1 MEVNKISP
9 SQQKD
14 SKIRT
19 ITSIVLVAVI
29 IPTTLFGGY
38 FFIALIIFLCFFAT
52 KEILEVPG
60 KTKYNLATKIVVY
73 LFVFS
78 FLFWTI
84 IKSSIINEEIFS
96 RASVALS
103 EMSVSL
109 FAIMLYFFILFFI
122 SIVDKRVQLS
132 DVTLLF
138 TMGLILA
145 LGFQS
150 MLYLRLFPNSSGI
163 NYLPDKKVVVDFTSS
178 GLTTYGT
185 YFKDYYAHY
194 NYGGFKQD
202 LASSVLLGFT
212 FIGVWLSDVGAY
224 FTGMLFGKHR
234 MNPRISPHKT
244 WEGFFGGIIFS
255 VIFSISS
262 ALIMEYCFNLPLIP
276 GLVQLRFSPLLKS
289 MNVFGGYSFINV
301 IILALIMPS
310 VGALGGL
317 AFSLV
322 KRTYGIKDFGK
333 IFPGHG
339 GVIDR
344 FDSVLFSSI
353 AMSIVIQFI
362 ANGWSF
368 LV

>member
-1 MEVNKISP
+1 MSVNKIS
-9 SQQKD
+9 SAQRQD
-14 SKIRT
+14 SKIRVL
-19 ITSIVLVAVI
+19 TSIALIGAI

-38 FFIALIIFLCFFAT
+38 FFLFLIIFLCFFGT

-60 KTKYNLATKIVVY
+60 KTKYTPVTKVVVF

-78 FLFWTI
+78 FIFWTI
-84 IKSSIINEEIFS
+84 IKASLINEEVFS
-96 RASVALS
+96 RASIALS

-109 FAIMLYFFILFFI
+109 LAIMLYFFILFFI
-122 SIVDKRVQLS
+122 AIVDKRVQLI
-132 DVTLLF
+132 DVTFLF
-138 TMGLILA
+138 TSGLILA

-150 MLYLRLFPNSSGI
+150 MLYLRLFPNSAGLKFLS
-163 NYLPDKKVVVDFTSS
+163 NTEVSTSF
-178 GLTTYGT
+178 GETTYGN
-185 YFKDYYAHY
+185 YFKDYYASVV
-194 NYGGFKQD
+194 GSKGQD

-212 FIGVWLSDVGAY
+212 FIGVWMSDVGAY

-244 WEGFFGGIIFS
+244 WEGFFGGIIVS
-255 VIFSISS
+255 VIFSLS
-262 ALIMEYCFNLPLIP
+262 AAAIMEFAFKLPLIP
-276 GLVQLRFSPLLKS
+276 GLVQFSYSPLLAK
-289 MNVFGGYSFINV
+289 MHVFGGYSFIN
-301 IILALIMPS
+301 IILLALLMPT

-317 AFSLV
+317 AFSLI

-353 AMSIVIQFI
+353 AMSILIQFS

>member
-1 MEVNKISP
+1 MSVNKLSNA
-9 SQQKD
+9 QRQD
-14 SKIRT
+14 SKVRV
-19 ITSIVLVAVI
+19 ITSIALVAVI
-29 IPTTLFGGY
+29 IPTCLFGGY
-38 FFIALIIFLCFFAT
+38 FFVALITFLCFFAT

-60 KTKYNLATKIVVY
+60 KTKYTPITKTVVFI
-73 LFVFS
+73 FVFS
-78 FLFWTI
+78 FIFWTI
-84 IKSSIINEEIFS
+84 IKSSLINKEVFS

-109 FAIMLYFFILFFI
+109 LAIMLYFFILFFI
-122 SIVDKRVQLS
+122 SVVDKRVQLT
-132 DVTLLF
+132 DVTFLF
-138 TMGLILA
+138 TMGIILA

-150 MLYLRLFPNSSGI
+150 MLYLRLFPNSNGL
-163 NYLPDKKVVVDFTSS
+163 NYLPDTSVTAS
-178 GLTTYGT
+178 FGNSTYGT
-185 YFKDYYAHY
+185 YFKDYYSSVI
-194 NYGGFKQD
+194 GEKGQD
-202 LASSVLLGFT
+202 LASSVLIGFT
-212 FIGVWLSDVGAY
+212 LIGVWMSDVGAY

-244 WEGFFGGIIFS
+244 WEGFIGG
-255 VIFSISS
+255 VIFSLIFSLS
-262 ALIMEYCFNLPLIP
+262 AAAIMEYGFRLPLIP
-276 GLVQLRFSPLLKS
+276 GLVQFSYSPLLKS
-289 MNVFGGYSFINV
+289 MNVFGGHSVVNL
-301 IILALIMPS
+301 ILLSLIMTTVS
-310 VGALGGL
+310 TLGGL

-353 AMSIVIQFI
+353 AMSILIQFS

>member
-1 MEVNKISP
+1 MAVNKITS
-9 SQQKD
+9 SQRKD

-19 ITSIVLVAVI
+19 ITSFALVALI

-38 FFIALIIFLCFFAT
+38 FFVALIIFLCFFAT

-60 KTKYNLATKIVVY
+60 KTKYTLPTKLVVY
-73 LFVFS
+73 AFVFS
-78 FLFWTI
+78 FIFWTI
-84 IKSSIINEEIFS
+84 IKSSIINKEIFS

-109 FAIMLYFFILFFI
+109 LAIISYFFVLFFI

-150 MLYLRLFPNSSGI
+150 MLYLRLFPNSAGLKYYSDTI
-163 NYLPDKKVVVDFTSS
+163 VNVDFTTD
-178 GLTTYGT
+178 GTTTYGT
-185 YFKDYYAHY
+185 YFRDYYSRYAN
-194 NYGGFKQD
+194 NYQD

-244 WEGFFGGIIFS
+244 WEGFFGGIFFSLIFS
-255 VIFSISS
+255 LS
-262 ALIMEYCFNLPLIP
+262 AAAIMEFCFNLPLIP
-276 GLVQLRFSPLLKS
+276 GLVQFRHSPLLVS
-289 MNVFGGYSFINV
+289 MRLLNGHSWFNVLL
-301 IILALIMPS
+301 LALIMPTI
-310 VGALGGL
+310 GALGGL

-353 AMSIVIQFI
+353 AMSLVIQFMST
-362 ANGWSF
+362 GWSF
-368 LV
+368 LG

>member
-1 MEVNKISP
+1 MGVNKISS
-9 SQQKD
+9 SQRKD

-19 ITSIVLVAVI
+19 LTSIVLVALI

-38 FFIALIIFLCFFAT
+38 FFVALIIFLCFFAT
-52 KEILEVPG
+52 KELLEVPG
-60 KTKYNLATKIVVY
+60 KTKYTLATKIVVY

-96 RASVALS
+96 RAGVALS

-109 FAIMLYFFILFFI
+109 LAIMLYFFILFFI

-150 MLYLRLFPNSSGI
+150 MLYLRLFPNSAGTR
-163 NYLPDKKVVVDFTSS
+163 YLADTIVKVDFTPS
-178 GLTTYGT
+178 GKTTYGT
-185 YFKDYYAHY
+185 YFKDYYQHY
-194 NYGGFKQD
+194 VGNYQD

-212 FIGVWLSDVGAY
+212 FVGVWLSDVGAY

-244 WEGFFGGIIFS
+244 WEGFFGGILFSIIFS
-255 VIFSISS
+255 MS
-262 ALIMEYCFNLPLIP
+262 AACIMEFGFNLPLIP
-276 GLVQLRFSPLLKS
+276 GLIQFRYSPLLKS
-289 MNVFGGYSFINV
+289 MFFSGNLGWLFVLV
-301 IILALIMPS
+301 LALIMPTI
-310 VGALGGL
+310 GALGGL

-353 AMSIVIQFI
+353 AMSIVIHFI
-362 ANGWSF
+362 ANGWS
-368 LV
+368 LLA